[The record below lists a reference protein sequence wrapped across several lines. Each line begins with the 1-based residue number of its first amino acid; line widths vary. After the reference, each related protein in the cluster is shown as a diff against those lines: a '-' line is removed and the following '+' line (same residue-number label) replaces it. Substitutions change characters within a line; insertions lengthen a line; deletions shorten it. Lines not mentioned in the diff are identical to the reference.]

1 MITCSSKTAKIGG
14 EFPIQSPAMI
24 VEYKGGR
31 KAVGVI
37 ALPLAL
43 ELKA

>member
-1 MITCSSKTAKIGG
+1 MGG

-24 VEYKGGR
+24 AEYKGGR
-31 KAVGVI
+31 KAVDVS
-37 ALPLAL
+37 ALPSAL